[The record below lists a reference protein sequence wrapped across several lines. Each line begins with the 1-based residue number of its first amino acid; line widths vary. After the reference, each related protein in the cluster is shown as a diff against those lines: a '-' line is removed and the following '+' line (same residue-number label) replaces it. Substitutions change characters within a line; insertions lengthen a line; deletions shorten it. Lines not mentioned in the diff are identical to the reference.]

1 MFVEDQVIDQ
11 CMAGH
16 RRAQHLLYEHYAPVM
31 LGICLRYSKNHT
43 EAEDMLQEGFI
54 KIFMNIRNFRKEGSF
69 EGWMKRIMVNTAINC
84 LQKNMYFRKQE
95 ELDEH
100 HLAAIS
106 DEEEPA
112 PLPEVSPDK
121 LIRFIQG
128 MPEGYR
134 MVLNLYVFEGYSHR
148 AIAQLLNIS
157 ESTSKSQLF
166 KARNFI
172 RKKLMTETELKKSGV
187 YER

>member
-11 CMAGH
+11 CVAGH

-31 LGICLRYSKNHT
+31 LGICLRYGKNHT

-84 LQKNMYFRKQE
+84 LQKNIRFSRQE
-95 ELDEH
+95 DLDENR
-100 HLAAIS
+100 LS
-106 DEEEPA
+106 YTVEEEEPSC
-112 PLPEVSPDK
+112 LPEISPEK

-134 MVLNLYVFEGYSHR
+134 MVLNLFVFEGYSHKD
-148 AIAQLLNIS
+148 IAQLMNIS

-172 RKKLMTETELKKSGV
+172 RKKLMTATDLKKSGV